1 MHGNKC
7 SWVFTKSSLK
17 LLDDEFQQTLRN
29 EAEWPPSMPDDPRE
43 LYKDFYHRITD
54 VSQNIICG
62 SCGIIEHDQKLCCEL
77 SVGDPCLKQLAVQ
90 PIQVAYDFSTGIDV
104 LDQQHIMLD
113 RGSIIKSITSDTL
126 PKVTLCKACHSDLV
140 HRNIL
145 PSRALANFRWVGPVP
160 SELLELSW
168 IEETLVARAHFVGK
182 VVRLQNRSDGFMAI
196 KGHIV
201 LVPQDTTKLLDLLP
215 MSPEL
220 LVDTIRV
227 VWVGRT
233 QPTRSF
239 LKPTLSVNKR
249 KVFTALQWL
258 CKYHEDYENVRIDRE
273 ELNKWPDIYI
283 LDGLIDT
290 MGRVQ
295 CTDLE
300 DPRQSGY
307 DGMTLDTDAIQGDL
321 PLSST
326 AILDVN
332 HVSNHPDSDL
342 LLELA
347 ATKRDKSSKKIDKII
362 NVQNGQKALSDYDD
376 KVFFSSAFPTLFP
389 YGSGKHLDS
398 RRKQLLTFK
407 TWLRLLLQ
415 HSSRYS
421 YYLRG
426 LD

>member
-1 MHGNKC
+1 MDN
-7 SWVFTKSSLK
+7 
-17 LLDDEFQQTLRN
+17 EFEEALRN
-29 EAEWPPSMPDDPRE
+29 EAEWPPRMTDDPRE
-43 LYKDFYHRITD
+43 LYKDFYHRITN
-54 VSQNIICG
+54 VSQNIVCG
-62 SCGIIEHDQKLCCEL
+62 SCSVIEHDQELWHEL
-77 SVGDPCLKQLAVQ
+77 SVDDPCLKQLTVQ

-113 RGSIIKSITSDTL
+113 CGGIIKSITSDTL

-227 VWVGRT
+227 VWVGRI
-233 QPTRSF
+233 QPTRSS
-239 LKPTLSVNKR
+239 LKPTLSVNKK
-249 KVFTALQWL
+249 KVLAALQWL
-258 CKYHEDYENVRIDRE
+258 CMYHEDYENVRIDNE
-273 ELNKWPDIYI
+273 ELDKWPDVYI
-283 LDGLIDT
+283 LDRLIDT
-290 MGRVQ
+290 MGRVL
-295 CTDLE
+295 CTDSE
-300 DPRQSGY
+300 DPGQSGY
-307 DGMTLDTDAIQGDL
+307 DGMTLDTDAIRGDL

-332 HVSNHPDSDL
+332 QVGNHPDSDL

-347 ATKRDKSSKKIDKII
+347 ATKRDKSSKKIEKII
-362 NVQNGQKALSDYDD
+362 NVRNEQKALSDYDD

-398 RRKQLLTFK
+398 RRKQSLPFK

-421 YYLRG
+421 YYF
-426 LD
+426 